1 MATYASQPNQKKS
14 GVSRAC
20 QERQR
25 TDQQPLSARTMP
37 RKGKGGAKAAP
48 AEAAPIAQE
57 MPMED
62 DDMYQEPVSPAV
74 LPLAGSFVTP

>member
-1 MATYASQPNQKKS
+1 MLASPTKKK
-14 GVSRAC
+14 VELA
-20 QERQR
+20 EPAKRQR